1 MDRTTRAQIDSLLY
15 EVRHF
20 PERGPWDVL
29 ALARRYHQDPM
40 VVRALLETE
49 GVAIAGEEG
58 EAEADPNQTTLVMSQ
73 DELGL

>member
-20 PERGPWDVL
+20 PERGPWDVFS
-29 ALARRYHQDPM
+29 LARRYHQDPM

-49 GVAIAGEEG
+49 GVEIVGSEG
-58 EAEADPNQTTLVMSQ
+58 EADADPNQTTLVMSQ